1 MQLTQIPEEKNKIAL
16 LDEYFKNFGDVSNI
30 KVRHNNRS
38 DCALVTFTDAN
49 CAAAAMSNPAAIL
62 GNRFI
67 RVHDLTLQRYFNLL
81 FADDLVRST
90 ERRETA

>member
-38 DCALVTFTDAN
+38 DCALITFTDAN
-49 CAAAAMSNPAAIL
+49 CAAAVMSNPAAIL

-67 RVHDLTLQRYFNLL
+67 RVNYLNSTMLFQSLL
-81 FADDLVRST
+81 YR
-90 ERRETA
+90 